1 MSTSNKKDNKYQIA
15 VIPGDGIG
23 KEVMEATISV
33 LDELDVD
40 FDYIYGIAGDECN
53 EEHGTPLP
61 QETIDIVRDSDACLF
76 GAAGETAADVI
87 VKIRQEMKMFANLR
101 PVKSYPNTKSLFEN
115 VDFMIVREN
124 TEGLYI
130 ADQEEETEDGAIAK
144 RVITREAEE
153 RIIDYAFQYAKDNN
167 RTKVTAVHKANV
179 LKKTDGLFKE
189 IFYEV
194 SEKYPDIDTEDF
206 YVDATA
212 MYLVT
217 QPQEFQVVVTTNL
230 FGDILSDEGAG
241 LVGGLGLIP
250 SANIGSDGALFEP
263 VHGSAP
269 DIAGQQKA
277 NPIAMMLS
285 AIMMLRYLGENDAA
299 DKFDAAIL
307 KVMRKYGINE
317 GELLDVQLM
326 RSSRYASQLERII
339 SPEGTYP
346 LLGKSLAYRT
356 GIFHLL
362 AQAALFKI
370 LPRNMETSQV
380 RSALTKVLRTQ
391 FGGHQNFDN
400 KGWLTIGLN
409 GCQAEIAEKNIN
421 TGSLYGCCAIF
432 LPLGLSFNDSFWV
445 GPFEEWTTLK
455 AWNGNPVEPDQSI
468 DF

>member
-250 SANIGSDGALFEP
+250 SANIGADGALFEP

-307 KVMRKYGINE
+307 KVLSEDKTLTG
-317 GELLDVQLM
+317 D
-326 RSSRYASQLERII
+326 
-339 SPEGTYP
+339 
-346 LLGKSLAYRT
+346 LGGSAT
-356 GIFHLL
+356 TMEV
-362 AQAALFKI
+362 AQAVKNAL
-370 LPRNMETSQV
+370 
-380 RSALTKVLRTQ
+380 
-391 FGGHQNFDN
+391 
-400 KGWLTIGLN
+400 
-409 GCQAEIAEKNIN
+409 
-421 TGSLYGCCAIF
+421 
-432 LPLGLSFNDSFWV
+432 
-445 GPFEEWTTLK
+445 
-455 AWNGNPVEPDQSI
+455 
-468 DF
+468 

>member
-230 FGDILSDEGAG
+230 FGDILSDECAG

-250 SANIGSDGALFEP
+250 SANIGADGALFEP

-307 KVMRKYGINE
+307 KVLSE
-317 GELLDVQLM
+317 GKTLTGD
-326 RSSRYASQLERII
+326 
-339 SPEGTYP
+339 
-346 LLGKSLAYRT
+346 LGGSAT
-356 GIFHLL
+356 TMEV
-362 AQAALFKI
+362 AQAVKNAL
-370 LPRNMETSQV
+370 
-380 RSALTKVLRTQ
+380 
-391 FGGHQNFDN
+391 
-400 KGWLTIGLN
+400 
-409 GCQAEIAEKNIN
+409 
-421 TGSLYGCCAIF
+421 
-432 LPLGLSFNDSFWV
+432 
-445 GPFEEWTTLK
+445 
-455 AWNGNPVEPDQSI
+455 
-468 DF
+468 

>member
-33 LDELDVD
+33 LDELNID
-40 FDYIYGIAGDECN
+40 FDYVYGIAGDKCN

-61 QETIDIVRDSDACLF
+61 QETIDIIRDSDACLF

-101 PVKSYPNTKSLFEN
+101 PVKSYPNTKSIFEN

-130 ADQEEETEDGAIAK
+130 ANQEEESEDGAIAK
-144 RVITREAEE
+144 RIITREAEE
-153 RIIDYAFQYAKDNN
+153 RIINYAFQYAKDNN

-179 LKKTDGLFKE
+179 LKKTDGLFKK

-194 SEKYPDIDTEDF
+194 GEKYPDIDTEDF

-217 QPQEFQVVVTTNL
+217 QPQEFQVIVTTNL

-250 SANIGSDGALFEP
+250 SANIGSEGALFEP

-285 AIMMLRYLGENDAA
+285 AVMMLRYLGENEEA
-299 DKFDAAIL
+299 DKFDASIL
-307 KVMRKYGINE
+307 KVLSE
-317 GELLDVQLM
+317 GKTLTSD
-326 RSSRYASQLERII
+326 
-339 SPEGTYP
+339 
-346 LLGKSLAYRT
+346 LGGSAT
-356 GIFHLL
+356 TMEV
-362 AQAALFKI
+362 AQAIKDAL
-370 LPRNMETSQV
+370 
-380 RSALTKVLRTQ
+380 
-391 FGGHQNFDN
+391 
-400 KGWLTIGLN
+400 
-409 GCQAEIAEKNIN
+409 
-421 TGSLYGCCAIF
+421 
-432 LPLGLSFNDSFWV
+432 
-445 GPFEEWTTLK
+445 
-455 AWNGNPVEPDQSI
+455 
-468 DF
+468 